1 MAQAKR
7 KKRFF
12 EVDMPILKKETHLQ
26 AYEPEE
32 IEGRTI
38 KYDLTRLLKG
48 KNVILYLKVKKH
60 EKNFVAS
67 PTKLEIIHSSLTRL
81 VRRGTDY
88 VEDSFIADCKDH
100 VLRIK
105 PFLITRRKV
114 HASIRK
120 ALRNKAREEIIADVK
135 NKKAETIFEELIKN
149 HMQKELSL
157 KLKKIY
163 PLSAC
168 EIRILEVKK
177 PLEVTEEKKE

>member
-12 EVDMPILKKETHLQ
+12 EVDVPTIRKETHLQ
-26 AYEPEE
+26 AFEPEE
-32 IEGRTI
+32 IEGKTI

-48 KNVILYLKVKKH
+48 KNVILYLKVRKDG
-60 EKNFVAS
+60 EKFVAH
-67 PTKLEIIHSSLTRL
+67 PMKIETVHSSLGRI

-88 VEDSFIADCKDH
+88 VEDSFLADCRDYQ
-100 VLRIK
+100 LNIK

-114 HASIRK
+114 HRSIRK
-120 ALRNKAREEIIADVK
+120 ALRNKAREEIIADIK
-135 NKKAETIFEELIKN
+135 SKSAEGIFDDLIRN

-168 EIRILEVKK
+168 EIRVLEVLK
-177 PLEVTEEKKE
+177 PVVSEEKKE

>member
-12 EVDMPILKKETHLQ
+12 EVEVPLIRKETHLL
-26 AYEPEE
+26 AFEPEE
-32 IEGRTI
+32 IDGKTI

-48 KNVILYLKVKKH
+48 KNVILYLKVRKQDNK
-60 EKNFVAS
+60 FVAF
-67 PTKLEIIHSSLTRL
+67 PTKIETIHSSLSRV

-88 VEDSFIADCKDH
+88 VEDSFLIYCKDAQ
-100 VLRIK
+100 LRVK
-105 PFLITRRKV
+105 PFMITRRKV
-114 HASIRK
+114 HKSIRK
-120 ALRNKAREEIIADVK
+120 ALRNKAKEELTNEMKDK
-135 NKKAETIFEELIKN
+135 RAETIFEEMLKN
-149 HMQKELSL
+149 QIQKNLSL

-177 PLEVTEEKKE
+177 SLVSETTAE

>member
-12 EVDMPILKKETHLQ
+12 EVDVPSIRKETHLQ

-32 IEGRTI
+32 IEGKTI

-48 KNVILYLKVKKH
+48 KNVILYLKVKKQDN
-60 EKNFVAS
+60 KFVAH
-67 PTKLEIIHSSLTRL
+67 PTKMEIVHSSLGRI

-88 VEDSFIADCKDH
+88 VEDSFLVDCKDYQ
-100 VLRIK
+100 LRIK
-105 PFLITRRKV
+105 LFMITRRKV
-114 HASIRK
+114 HRSIRK
-120 ALRNKAREEIIADVK
+120 ALRNKAKEEMIADVK
-135 NKKAETIFEELIKN
+135 DKKSDIIFDELIKN
-149 HMQKELSL
+149 HIQKELSL

-168 EIRILEVKK
+168 EIRVLEVKK
-177 PLEVTEEKKE
+177 PIASENKTE

>member
-12 EVDMPILKKETHLQ
+12 EVDVPVIRKETHLQ
-26 AYEPEE
+26 AFEPEE
-32 IEGRTI
+32 INGKTI

-48 KNVILYLKVKKH
+48 KNVILYLKVRKDG
-60 EKNFVAS
+60 EKFVAY
-67 PTKLEIIHSSLTRL
+67 PTKIETVHSSLGRI

-88 VEDSFIADCKDH
+88 VEDSFIADCKDYQ
-100 VLRIK
+100 LRIK

-114 HASIRK
+114 HRSIRN
-120 ALRNKAREEIIADVK
+120 ALRNKAKEEIIADIKDKRSEVV
-135 NKKAETIFEELIKN
+135 FEDLIRN

-168 EIRILEVKK
+168 EIRVLEVLK
-177 PLEVTEEKKE
+177 PVISEEKKE

>member
-12 EVDMPILKKETHLQ
+12 EVDVPLIRKETHLQ

-32 IEGRTI
+32 IEGKTI

-48 KNVILYLKVKKH
+48 KNVILYLKVRKQDDR
-60 EKNFVAS
+60 FVAF
-67 PTKLEIIHSSLTRL
+67 PTKIETIHSSLSRV

-88 VEDSFIADCKDH
+88 VEDSFLIDCKDYQ
-100 VLRIK
+100 LRVK
-105 PFLITRRKV
+105 PFMITRRKV
-114 HASIRK
+114 HKSIRK
-120 ALRNKAREEIIADVK
+120 ALRNKAKEELINEIKD
-135 NKKAETIFEELIKN
+135 KKAETIFEELLKN
-149 HMQKELSL
+149 QIQKNLSL

-177 PLEVTEEKKE
+177 LLVSEERK

>member
-12 EVDMPILKKETHLQ
+12 EVDVPVIRKETHLQ
-26 AYEPEE
+26 AFDSEE
-32 IEGRTI
+32 IDGKTI

-48 KNVILYLKVKKH
+48 KNVILYLKVGKDG
-60 EKNFVAS
+60 EKFIAHPMKIETV
-67 PTKLEIIHSSLTRL
+67 HSSLGRI

-88 VEDSFIADCKDH
+88 VEDSFLADCRDYQ
-100 VLRIK
+100 LRIK

-114 HASIRK
+114 HRSIRK
-120 ALRNKAREEIIADVK
+120 ALRNKAREEIIADIK
-135 NKKAETIFEELIKN
+135 NKSAEGIFEDLIRN

-168 EIRILEVKK
+168 EIRVLEVKK
-177 PLEVTEEKKE
+177 AIISEEKKE